1 MTEPWLEGPEAPPAS
16 RPGGLARPDR
26 DRPTWIA
33 YVQLAFWAWFLY
45 AFGATQ
51 ALLRDE
57 QGTTRSVAALHG
69 TALALGGLVGALLT
83 AKAVARWGRGV
94 VMRFSALAAVAS
106 ILVYTWP
113 GAAPPVSMA
122 GAALCSFFGTFLL
135 ITINAFLLDYQGE
148 AGPASLT
155 EANALA
161 SFMGLLGPLAIG
173 IGAATV
179 LGWRWGVW
187 IVVVALLAVEV
198 WRGRHVDVFGTRGL
212 AQHEAEGGR
221 FRAPVYWSLGII
233 MCFLGAEFSLTFWG
247 ADLLR
252 ERCGF
257 GAAAAAA
264 SIASITGGM
273 LIGRVWGSRLAQRM
287 PTERLLKGSIVV
299 ALVAFVLAW
308 SFTLWPIVLLG
319 LLLTGVGIGVHWPLG
334 VARVVRSSGGMTD
347 RASAGASIAGSIS
360 MAIAPF
366 ALGTLS
372 DTIGFQWRSCW
383 CPCSSRSRSSSSWC
397 DRSPTPRPFGDS
409 DHPAG
414 GEQQPPGEEP
424 RSTAGPA
431 DPSPSS
437 PAVSCGPSAAPTPGA
452 TSPLGDGVALLPA
465 SATTGCAAGTST
477 RRSRSSRSLAT
488 SSAAPSCVH
497 VMASPCSWSGR

>member
-1 MTEPWLEGPEAPPAS
+1 VTEPWLEGSPTPTAV
-16 RPGGLARPDR
+16 RPTRPARPDR

-57 QGTTRSVAALHG
+57 QGTTRSMASLHG

-83 AKAVARWGRGV
+83 ARTVARWGRGSA
-94 VMRFSALAAVAS
+94 MRVAGLAAVVS

-113 GAAPPVSMA
+113 GAPPTVTMA
-122 GAALCSFFGTFLL
+122 GAALCAFFGTSLL
-135 ITINAFLLDYQGE
+135 ITINAFLLDYQGR

-161 SFMGLLGPLAIG
+161 SFMGLVGPLAIG
-173 IGAATV
+173 LGAATV

-187 IVVVALLAVEV
+187 IVVIALVVVEV
-198 WRGRHVDVFGTRGL
+198 WRGRQVAVFGTRGL

-273 LIGRVWGSRLAQRM
+273 LIGRLWGSRLAQRM
-287 PTERLLKGSIVV
+287 STERLLKGSIVV
-299 ALVAFVLAW
+299 ALLAFVLAW
-308 SFTLWPIVLLG
+308 SFTLWPVVLLG
-319 LLLTGVGIGVHWPLG
+319 LLLTGIGIGVHWPLG
-334 VARVVRSSGGMTD
+334 VARVVRSSGGMND
-347 RASAGASIAGSIS
+347 RASAAASIAGSIS

-372 DTIGFQWRSCW
+372 DTIGFHVA
-383 CPCSSRSRSSSSWC
+383 
-397 DRSPTPRPFGDS
+397 FLLV
-409 DHPAG
+409 PAFL
-414 GEQQPPGEEP
+414 
-424 RSTAGPA
+424 A
-431 DPSPSS
+431 
-437 PAVSCGPSAAPTPGA
+437 
-452 TSPLGDGVALLPA
+452 VALVILVMRPVA
-465 SATTGCAAGTST
+465 DGAAT
-477 RRSRSSRSLAT
+477 
-488 SSAAPSCVH
+488 PQ
-497 VMASPCSWSGR
+497 

>member
-1 MTEPWLEGPEAPPAS
+1 VTEPWLEGPEAPPAS

-83 AKAVARWGRGV
+83 AKAVALWGRGM
-94 VMRFSALAAVAS
+94 VMRVSALAAVGS

-113 GAAPPVSMA
+113 GAAPAVSMA

-187 IVVVALLAVEV
+187 IVVIALLAVEV

-287 PTERLLKGSIVV
+287 STERLLKGSIVV

-308 SFTLWPIVLLG
+308 SFTQWPIVLLG

-372 DTIGFQWRSCW
+372 DTIGFHLAFLLV
-383 CPCSSRSRSSSSWC
+383 PLFLAIALVILVV
-397 DRSPTPRPFGDS
+397 RPVPD
-409 DHPAG
+409 
-414 GEQQPPGEEP
+414 
-424 RSTAGPA
+424 
-431 DPSPSS
+431 
-437 PAVSCGPSAAPTPGA
+437 AAPIQ
-452 TSPLGDGVALLPA
+452 
-465 SATTGCAAGTST
+465 
-477 RRSRSSRSLAT
+477 R
-488 SSAAPSCVH
+488 
-497 VMASPCSWSGR
+497 